1 MTCPQHH
8 PLPPTYKD
16 VRLAAMFSAI
26 LKSRSFLQ
34 HFTESETWSYRQ
46 IPFLTMLPTTPPR
59 AAPGSNEELLATQ
72 ARLYRLLVEA
82 TDRLERERGL
92 PRTRAAEA
100 ARLSRN
106 DSVPQTMFPMTVN
119 GKEVLEPR

>member
-1 MTCPQHH
+1 
-8 PLPPTYKD
+8 
-16 VRLAAMFSAI
+16 
-26 LKSRSFLQ
+26 
-34 HFTESETWSYRQ
+34 
-46 IPFLTMLPTTPPR
+46 MLPTTPPR

-106 DSVPQTMFPMTVN
+106 DSGSSDDVSDDSERK
-119 GKEVLEPR
+119 GSA

>member
-1 MTCPQHH
+1 
-8 PLPPTYKD
+8 
-16 VRLAAMFSAI
+16 
-26 LKSRSFLQ
+26 
-34 HFTESETWSYRQ
+34 
-46 IPFLTMLPTTPPR
+46 MLPTTPPR
-59 AAPGSNEELLATQ
+59 GTPGSNEELLATQ

>member
-1 MTCPQHH
+1 
-8 PLPPTYKD
+8 
-16 VRLAAMFSAI
+16 
-26 LKSRSFLQ
+26 
-34 HFTESETWSYRQ
+34 
-46 IPFLTMLPTTPPR
+46 MLPTTPPR

-82 TDRLERERGL
+82 TDRLEKERGL

-106 DSVPQTMFPMTVN
+106 DSGSSDDVSDDSERK
-119 GKEVLEPR
+119 GSA